1 MNGESVT
8 GTEQKRRVRRGYDVV
23 SEAYRG
29 DDYAYDGSGYEKV
42 LNLVL
47 PELRCGQRVL
57 ELGCGCGI
65 PVTKTLTEVCDVTG
79 VDISRVQLARA
90 RKLVPGVSLVEA
102 DMCRLAF
109 RAAAFRGVVAFYSL
123 IHVPLD
129 DQRALLGRLWEWLE
143 PRGFLLA
150 SVGYQKWTGSEE
162 DWCGVPGAMMFWS
175 HEDRATYRRWFEEA
189 GFVIEREEFMPEG
202 TGGATVL
209 LARKPEHRET
219 C

>member
-1 MNGESVT
+1 MVAW
-8 GTEQKRRVRRGYDVV
+8 EQKRLVRRGYDAV

-29 DDYAYDGSGYEKV
+29 DEYEYEGSGYEKV
-42 LNLVL
+42 LNRVM
-47 PELRCGQRVL
+47 PELRRGQRVL

-65 PVTKTLTEVCDVTG
+65 PVTKILAGACRVTG

-90 RKLVPGVSLVEA
+90 RKLATGADLIEA
-102 DMCRLAF
+102 DMCRLGF

-123 IHVPLD
+123 IHVPLN

-150 SVGYQKWTGSEE
+150 SVGYQRWVGSEE
-162 DWCGVPGAMMFWS
+162 DWCGVPGAMMYWS

-202 TGGATVL
+202 SGGATVL
-209 LARKPEHRET
+209 LARKPEHQEP